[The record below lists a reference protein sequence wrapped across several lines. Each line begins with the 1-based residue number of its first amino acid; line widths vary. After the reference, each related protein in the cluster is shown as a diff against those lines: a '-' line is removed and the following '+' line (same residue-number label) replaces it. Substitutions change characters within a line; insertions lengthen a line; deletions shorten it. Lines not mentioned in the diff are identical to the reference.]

1 MELVSLLHFPHNF
14 WRKIFFLLCSINWP
28 NFIVWLTLLC
38 EILGKMCNAIVCK
51 PGCNVMNFEVNL
63 IFLTLF
69 FLHDQ
74 KVLTKTLNIL
84 RTKRAFK
91 MKSKAIFI
99 IFKELSIRQITQIFS
114 GRWETDFNSFLSST
128 YKFDTVYTLAYDS
141 FKYAQVGLNCTLKRF
156 MDNKHV
162 LKNYSNSWKEASCL
176 SSSIPW
182 LNILTN

>member
-1 MELVSLLHFPHNF
+1 MELVSLPHFPHNF

-38 EILGKMCNAIVCK
+38 EILGNMCIAIVCK
-51 PGCNVMNFEVNL
+51 PGCDAMNFEVHL

-91 MKSKAIFI
+91 VKSKAIFI
-99 IFKELSIRQITQIFS
+99 IFKELSIKQITQIFLE
-114 GRWETDFNSFLSST
+114 GERP
-128 YKFDTVYTLAYDS
+128 TLTAFYYQPISLILFTHSLIDACR
-141 FKYAQVGLNCTLKRF
+141 YAQVGLNCTL
-156 MDNKHV
+156 
-162 LKNYSNSWKEASCL
+162 NYFF
-176 SSSIPW
+176 
-182 LNILTN
+182 